1 MERLLPNER
10 VAATKCE
17 KEVRAAMQEVIDEAL
32 ALLDE
37 RGKTYDQHEPMWHRM
52 QLGELSFAVMVG
64 LKARRAGAVLTAP
77 LEVQQPEKVD
87 DILLDLLNYTL
98 VWAALRKVRANQ
110 EAGLKTTGPVDAPDA
125 KSLKKPGLLRSL
137 RKPGK

>member
-10 VAATKCE
+10 VVAEECE
-17 KEVRAAMQEVIDEAL
+17 EEVRAAMQEVIDEAL

-37 RGKTYDQHEPMWHRM
+37 RGETYDQHEPMWHRM
-52 QLGELSFAVMVG
+52 QLGELAFAVMVG

-77 LEVQQPEKVD
+77 VDVAQPERVD

-98 VWAALRKVRANQ
+98 VWAALRKVRAKQ
-110 EAGLKTTGPVDAPDA
+110 LAALSEPELKPSVVAA
-125 KSLKKPGLLRSL
+125 RPGLRM
-137 RKPGK
+137 RKPSA